1 MMQNDSK
8 PVHILYVEDDV
19 GLARL
24 FQKKLERVGYVVD
37 LVYDGEMGL
46 TQIHQQD
53 YDIVALDFKLPGY
66 DGLEIMQKLVGGSH
80 PPIIMITGTGNEQT
94 AVEAMKLGASD
105 YIVKDPDGAYLDLM
119 PSTIQQ
125 VLLRQRLIE
134 EREQAVRAL
143 QVRNQKLALLN
154 EAGQALTAILDPEQ
168 VLERLLRTLI
178 DLTDAAG
185 SSVWLW
191 APMSREYLECRAV
204 FHHDGQPL
212 LRGLRLRE
220 GEGIA
225 GWVARYN
232 KPTIVPSAAAD
243 PRFAHHID
251 QVAGF
256 LTHSLMAV
264 PLHLGSGLLGV
275 IEVVNKQ
282 VGTFNQDDLTFTQ
295 TLAASAAI
303 AIHNANLVEA
313 LHQRTQD
320 LEARKNELDAF
331 AHTVAHDL
339 QNPLALISGY
349 AELLAASDFEL
360 SAEDQA
366 KSLRL
371 ILENTRKMSNI
382 IEELL
387 LLATVRR
394 EDVAIAPVDMTRTL
408 REARR
413 RLVHLMERAGATVIE
428 PASWPWALG
437 YAPWVEA
444 AWVNYLSN
452 ALRYGG
458 EPPRITLGSQVQ
470 ADGMVRFWVRDEGP
484 GIAPEAQ
491 SRLFQPFEQVNKI
504 RAQGHGLGLSIVRR
518 IIEKLGGQVGLES
531 DVGQGSTFW
540 FTLPQ
545 APGDPMADGH

>member
-1 MMQNDSK
+1 MSQDNHK
-8 PVHILYVEDDV
+8 PVHVLYVEDDV

-37 LVYDGEMGL
+37 LVYDGESGL
-46 TQIHQQD
+46 AQITQQT
-53 YDIVALDFKLPGY
+53 YDVVALDFKLPGQ
-66 DGLEIMQKLVGGSH
+66 DGLEIMHKLLDMPH

-105 YIVKDPDGAYLDLM
+105 YIVKDPDGSYLDLM

-125 VLLRQRLIE
+125 VLLRQQLVIE
-134 EREQAVRAL
+134 RAQAVAAL
-143 QVRNQKLALLN
+143 QKRNQKLALLN
-154 EAGQALTAILDPEQ
+154 EAGQALTSIFDLDQ
-168 VLERLLRTLI
+168 IMSRLLQALI

-191 APMSREYLECRAV
+191 VPMRQDLLECRAV
-204 FHHDGQPL
+204 FHYRRTPPL
-212 LRGLRLRE
+212 QGIQVHV
-220 GEGIA
+220 GEGVA
-225 GWVARYN
+225 GWVAQHN
-232 KPTIVPSAAAD
+232 QPAIVPDAAAD
-243 PRFAHHID
+243 PRFAHRID
-251 QVAGF
+251 HNTGF
-256 LTHSLMAV
+256 QTHSIMAV
-264 PLHLGSGLLGV
+264 PLRLGDGLIGV
-275 IEVVNKQ
+275 IEVVNKRE
-282 VGTFNQDDLTFTQ
+282 GEFDTDDLAFTQ

-303 AIHNANLVEA
+303 AIHNASLVEA

-339 QNPLALISGY
+339 QNPLSLITGY
-349 AELLAASDFEL
+349 AEMLVETEFVLTE
-360 SAEDQA
+360 AEKE
-366 KSLRL
+366 KSLNH

-394 EDVAIAPVDMTRTL
+394 EDIAVAPVDMARTVK
-408 REARR
+408 EARR
-413 RLVHLMERAGATVIE
+413 RLSHMIEKSRATLTAPST
-428 PASWPWALG
+428 WPLAMG

-458 EPPRITLGSQVQ
+458 DPPIIEIGSVPEGE
-470 ADGMVRFWVRDEGP
+470 GMIRFWVRDKGP
-484 GIAPEAQ
+484 GIPLEQQA
-491 SRLFQPFEQVNKI
+491 RLFQPFEQVNKI
-504 RAQGHGLGLSIVRR
+504 RAKGHGLGLSIVRR

-531 DVGQGSTFW
+531 EVGQGSTFW
-540 FTLPQ
+540 FILPK
-545 APGDPMADGH
+545 AEEDDI